1 MNEMETTDRGA
12 GSVFFSFLAGAA
24 IGAGIGLLLA
34 PKAGAE
40 MRGQIKDMANDA
52 MGKGK
57 EYIDKTK
64 DYARNMRGRAGEMV
78 DQGKE
83 TLQEGKEKMMDA
95 GKSAMEE
102 EKPKYV

>member
-12 GSVFFSFLAGAA
+12 GSVLFSFLAGAA

-34 PKAGAE
+34 PKAGTE

-57 EYIDKTK
+57 EYYDKTV
-64 DYARNMRGRAGEMV
+64 DYARNLRGKAGEMAER
-78 DQGKE
+78 GKE
-83 TLQEGKEKMMDA
+83 TLQQSKEGMMEA